1 MMGLLNHLYGHT
13 KAGEK
18 TARKLV
24 MDDTQRLQ
32 LWQTHL
38 ANYLQREQL
47 SKHFSFKNI
56 DAALADFNTTK
67 GILAQID
74 ALILP
79 ELITLAGEQKNEA
92 EIMADFQKLR
102 DVPAIQVLIETV
114 IKDRNKNI
122 TLPILF
128 GEIHD
133 ILLVELHLLKLIRQ
147 EPSNLKP
154 LLQQL
159 FELIFAREAPLYQPF
174 REKSYFQK
182 NKAVHAEIT
191 ALARAVLL
199 EEKLQEKIE
208 TAEEVFAREIVRQM
222 APQESRRSYR
232 KLAEDMYEVL
242 AERAGAP
249 ISKGEDISEAI
260 TRMEVDIGND
270 ALMYSIVKKL
280 RPKYDD
286 IKIKGV
292 VLAFRKA
299 YALGHFEELAGMFAT

>member
-102 DVPAIQVLIETV
+102 DVAAIQVLV
-114 IKDRNKNI
+114 QGLVHDRKKHI

-133 ILLVELHLLKLIRQ
+133 LLLTELHLLRLIQ
-147 EPSNLKP
+147 QKPANLKN
-154 LLQQL
+154 LLLQL
-159 FELIFAREAPLYQPF
+159 FELIFTREAFLYKPF
-174 REKSYFQK
+174 REDSYLAQ
-182 NKAVHAEIT
+182 NKAIHAEIT
-191 ALARAVLL
+191 VLARAVLL
-199 EEKLQEKIE
+199 EEELQEKIE
-208 TAEEVFAREIVRQM
+208 TAEEVFTREIVGKM
-222 APQESRRSYR
+222 APGESKRSYR
-232 KLAEDMYEVL
+232 KLAEDIYGVL

-249 ISKGEDISEAI
+249 VARG
-260 TRMEVDIGND
+260 VDIAQAIAEIEAAIRD
-270 ALMYSIVKKL
+270 DTLMYSIVKKL

-299 YALGHFEELAGMFAT
+299 YALGHFEELQGMFAT